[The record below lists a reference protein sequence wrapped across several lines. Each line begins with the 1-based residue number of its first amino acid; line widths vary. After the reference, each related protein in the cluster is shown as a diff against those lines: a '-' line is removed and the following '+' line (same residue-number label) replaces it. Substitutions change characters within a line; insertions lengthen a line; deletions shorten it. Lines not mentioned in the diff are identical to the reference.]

1 MCNKNLLLCLLL
13 NLTIGY
19 HAIAQHQ
26 STTIT
31 AVTPESAGFSA
42 QRLAKLDNAMKEWAD
57 KGWMN
62 GAVALVIRNG
72 KIAYYNG
79 VGYNDIEA
87 KQKMLKEGIFRIAS
101 QTKAITSVAIMM
113 LFDDGKLLLNDRVSK
128 FIPSFS
134 KPTVLD
140 KFEAKDT
147 TYTTVPAAREITIKD
162 LLTHTSGLGY
172 AQIGSP
178 EANAIYAKS
187 NITAGLGVKEGTLLE
202 AMTRLGKL
210 PLMHQP
216 GQRWTYGLNTD
227 LLGCIVEVVSGM
239 SLDQFFKTCI
249 FQPLGMNN
257 TYFSVPENKSDQLVN
272 MYTEDQKGK
281 LIKGGNKIF
290 GTPTASNYPLIGST
304 YYSGGGGLSA
314 PIMDYAI
321 FLQMLLNG
329 GEYNGVRLLG
339 HNTVRMMTMNQV
351 GDLSL
356 GDDKFG
362 LGFGIVTEKG
372 SANTPAQ
379 AGTFSWGGAFSTSY
393 WVDPKEKMI
402 LLFYR
407 QLQSSSHGDVTER
420 FRALTYQALN

>member
-1 MCNKNLLLCLLL
+1 MRNKNLLLCLFL
-13 NLTIGY
+13 NLTFGY
-19 HAIAQHQ
+19 TAIAQHQ
-26 STTIT
+26 TTTIT
-31 AVTPESAGFSA
+31 TGTPEAAGFSA
-42 QRLAKLDNAMKEWAD
+42 QRLTKLDNAMKEWAD

-62 GAVALVIRNG
+62 GAVALVIKNG

-79 VGYNDIEA
+79 VGYNDIDA
-87 KQKMLKEGIFRIAS
+87 KQKMPKEGIFRIAS

-113 LFDDGKLLLNDRVSK
+113 LFDEGKLLVNDRVSK

-172 AQIGSP
+172 ATIGSP

-187 NITAGLGVKEGTLLE
+187 NITAGLGVKDGTLLE

-239 SLDQFFKTCI
+239 SLDQFFKTRI

-272 MYTEDQKGK
+272 MYTEDQQGK
-281 LIKGGNKIF
+281 LVKGGNKIF

-304 YYSGGGGLSA
+304 YYSGGGGLSG

-329 GEYNGVRLLG
+329 GEYNGVRILG
-339 HNTVRMMTMNQV
+339 RNTVRMMTMNQV

-362 LGFGIVTEKG
+362 LGFSVVTEKG

-393 WVDPKEKMI
+393 WVDPKEKMV

-407 QLQSSSHGDVTER
+407 QLQSSSHGDVVER

>member
-1 MCNKNLLLCLLL
+1 MFKKNLFICLLF

-19 HAIAQHQ
+19 HVIAQQQ
-26 STTIT
+26 SAAIT
-31 AVTPESAGFSA
+31 SGSPEAAGFSSE
-42 QRLAKLDNAMKEWAD
+42 RLRKLDATMKEWSD

-62 GAVALVIRNG
+62 GAVALIIRNG
-72 KIAYYNG
+72 KIAYYNSA
-79 VGYNDIEA
+79 GYNDIEA
-87 KQKMLKEGIFRIAS
+87 KQKMPKEGIFRIAS

-113 LFDDGKLLLNDRVSK
+113 LFDDGKLLLNDKVSK

-140 KFEAKDT
+140 KFEPKDT
-147 TYTTVPAAREITIKD
+147 TYTIVPATREITIKD

-239 SLDQFFKTCI
+239 SLDQFFKTRI

-257 TYFSVPENKSDQLVN
+257 TYFSVPEKKSGQLVN
-272 MYTEDQKGK
+272 MYTEDQQGR

-329 GEYNGVRLLG
+329 GEYNGVRILG
-339 HNTVRMMTMNQV
+339 RNTVRMMTMNQV

-393 WVDPKEKMI
+393 WVDPKEKMV

-407 QLQSSSHGDVTER
+407 QLQSSSHGDVVER
-420 FRALTYQALN
+420 FRSLVYQALN